1 MYGETSK
8 PEQTFDDPV
17 ERVKD
22 TNSGAQLD
30 SLLNFKFFSNI
41 KLLNVGKY
49 LQTLNK
55 IK

>member
-22 TNSGAQLD
+22 TNSGAKLD
-30 SLLNFKFFSNI
+30 LSLNFKFFSEYPTSKRRQVGI
-41 KLLNVGKY
+41 YKL
-49 LQTLNK
+49 
-55 IK
+55 